1 MSKTSNVFVRVEP
14 DLKTQA
20 EQILDDLGLPMAG
33 AINLFLKQ
41 IVINKGLPFAVK
53 LPPQKPISVG
63 SLNDEQLYEELMS
76 GYKDVSSGKTISLE
90 ELQNRMKR
98 DYGI

>member
-20 EQILDDLGLPMAG
+20 EQILDELGLPMAG

-41 IVINKGLPFAVK
+41 VVMNKGLPFAVK
-53 LPPQKPISVG
+53 LPPEKPVSAG
-63 SLNDEQLYEELMS
+63 ALNDEQLYTELMS
-76 GYKDVSSGKTISLE
+76 GYSDSVSGKTVSLE
-90 ELQNRMKR
+90 AAEAQLKK